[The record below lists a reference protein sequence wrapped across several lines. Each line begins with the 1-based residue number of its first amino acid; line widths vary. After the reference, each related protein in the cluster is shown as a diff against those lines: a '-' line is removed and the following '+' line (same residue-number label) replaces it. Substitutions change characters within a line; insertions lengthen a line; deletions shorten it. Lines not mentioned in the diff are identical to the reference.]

1 MHALVNSYGVWKKT
15 FPSFGCRISLLKY
28 FPTLS
33 PVWDLVLVFIEH
45 SPQGSLSQLLLK
57 TSTFTRTK
65 QDESQP
71 LLGPPCKAWSL
82 LEIIAHKL
90 LARSRAM
97 LCCIPSPHSSYLTP
111 TQPVYSGWEHKASLR
126 GSLRSSSEMND
137 STDLLVGHRHS
148 SEEKVNISPYLWRL
162 RIMPWASLSWDQQHL
177 YTHSTVS
184 WPGMNN
190 TILTHPKVTES

>member
-15 FPSFGCRISLLKY
+15 FLSFGYRISVLKY

-45 SPQGSLSQLLLK
+45 SPQGSLSQPLLK
-57 TSTFTRTK
+57 ISTFTRTK
-65 QDESQP
+65 QDKSQP

-82 LEIIAHKL
+82 LEIMAHKL
-90 LARSRAM
+90 LACSRAM

-111 TQPVYSGWEHKASLR
+111 TQPAYSGWEHKASLT
-126 GSLRSSSEMND
+126 GSLPSSSEMND

-148 SEEKVNISPYLWRL
+148 YGQKVNISACLWRL
-162 RIMPWASLSWDQQHL
+162 RIMPWASSSWDQQHPR
-177 YTHSTVS
+177 HSQHCIMTQD
-184 WPGMNN
+184 
-190 TILTHPKVTES
+190 E

>member
-15 FPSFGCRISLLKY
+15 FLSFGCRISLLKY

-57 TSTFTRTK
+57 ISTFIRTK

-82 LEIIAHKL
+82 LEIIAHKRAGLQEGNAL
-90 LARSRAM
+90 LHPQ
-97 LCCIPSPHSSYLTP
+97 PSQLVFNSHTTCVFRLGAQSLPQRVTSFLFWNEWLHRPVGWAQTFLRRESKYFTLFVKTENNALGFIKLGSAASKTLAALYHDPGRITP
-111 TQPVYSGWEHKASLR
+111 S
-126 GSLRSSSEMND
+126 
-137 STDLLVGHRHS
+137 
-148 SEEKVNISPYLWRL
+148 
-162 RIMPWASLSWDQQHL
+162 
-177 YTHSTVS
+177 
-184 WPGMNN
+184 
-190 TILTHPKVTES
+190 